1 MKEWI
6 VTTGTRKIAGMPDS
20 RLKAVFGGQSAS
32 KTYSIIPML
41 INKALENPGE
51 LISIVSDTVPALRG
65 GAMKDF
71 EDIMKATGRWE
82 RSRWKASISLYVF
95 RNDSKIEF
103 LGANEPDKFRG
114 PRRDR
119 LYVNEANRIGFET
132 FNQLDGRTS
141 KEVILDWNPT
151 APFWYDTEIN
161 GKIKHERLRLTYLDN
176 ESLTDSQLEF
186 FNIRKKLAET
196 SSHWANWWLVY
207 GLGMTGQIEGACIK
221 DYKVLEDNTIPDGF
235 RMVGIGL
242 DFGNNDPNAGV
253 ALYKNDSEQFIFD
266 ELLYKPKMQIQ
277 SIYEIFKDYDVQI
290 IADYAWPQTIN
301 ELRRLGLNVREC
313 RKGKDSIKHGI
324 DLINSKDVSI
334 TPRSENILLEFNS
347 YAYKMD
353 KNGLLEDGKYTGPDH
368 LVDACRYVL
377 TKNVKRKQIKI
388 Y

>member
-1 MKEWI
+1 MAWI
-6 VTTGTRKIAGMPDS
+6 MTTGARKILGMNG
-20 RLKAVFGGQSAS
+20 RFKAVFGGASAS

-41 INKALENPGE
+41 IDKAIQNKGE
-51 LISIVSDTVPALRG
+51 VITIVSDTARNLRD
-65 GAMKDF
+65 GAQRDFITIMKDLS
-71 EDIMKATGRWE
+71 RWD
-82 RSRWKASISLYVF
+82 RNRWKASINRYEFKNGSV
-95 RNDSKIEF
+95 IEF
-103 LGANEPDKFRG
+103 LGADDPDKFRG

-119 LYVNEANRIGFET
+119 LYVNEANRLAFET
-132 FNQLDGRTS
+132 FNQLNTRTR

-151 APFWYDTEIN
+151 APFWYDTEIR
-161 GKIKHERLRLTYLDN
+161 GIVPHERLRLTFLDN
-176 ESLTDSQLEF
+176 ESLSPEELNEF
-186 FNIRKKLAET
+186 EMAKERAKT
-196 SSHWANWWLVY
+196 SSYWKNWWRVY
-207 GLGMTGQIEGACIK
+207 GLGLTGQISGACIK
-221 DYKVLEDNTIPDGF
+221 DFKILNDNKIPDGF
-235 RMVGIGL
+235 KLVGIGL

-253 ALYKNDSEQFIFD
+253 ALYKHQEEERFVFD
-266 ELLYKPKMQIQ
+266 ELLYKPKMHIQ
-277 SIYEIFKDYDVQI
+277 TIYKTFKDYDAQI

-301 ELRRLGLNVREC
+301 ELRRLGLNVKEC

-347 YAYKMD
+347 YAYKID

>member
-1 MKEWI
+1 MAWI
-6 VTTGTRKIAGMPDS
+6 MTTGARKILGMNG
-20 RLKAVFGGQSAS
+20 RFKAVFGGASAS

-41 INKALENPGE
+41 INKAIENKGE
-51 LISIVSDTVPALRG
+51 VITIVSDTARNLRD
-65 GAMKDF
+65 GAQRDFITIMKDLS
-71 EDIMKATGRWE
+71 RWD
-82 RSRWKASISLYVF
+82 RNRWKASINRYEFKNGSV
-95 RNDSKIEF
+95 IEF
-103 LGANEPDKFRG
+103 LGADDPDKFRG

-119 LYVNEANRIGFET
+119 LYVNEANRLAFET
-132 FNQLDGRTS
+132 FNQLNTRTR

-151 APFWYDTEIN
+151 APFWYDTEIR
-161 GKIKHERLRLTYLDN
+161 GIVPHERLRLTFLDN
-176 ESLTDSQLEF
+176 ESLSPEELNEF
-186 FNIRKKLAET
+186 EMAKERAKT
-196 SSHWANWWLVY
+196 SSYWKNWWRVY
-207 GLGMTGQIEGACIK
+207 GLGLTGQISGACIK
-221 DYKVLEDNTIPDGF
+221 DFKILNDNKIPDGF
-235 RMVGIGL
+235 KLVGIGL

-253 ALYKNDSEQFIFD
+253 ALYKHQEEERFVFD
-266 ELLYKPKMQIQ
+266 ELLYKPKMHIQ
-277 SIYEIFKDYDVQI
+277 TIYKTFKDYDAQI

-301 ELRRLGLNVREC
+301 ELRRLGLNVKEC

-347 YAYKMD
+347 YAYKID

>member
-1 MKEWI
+1 MAWI
-6 VTTGTRKIAGMPDS
+6 MTTGARKIRGMNG
-20 RLKAVFGGQSAS
+20 RFKAVFGGASAS

-41 INKALENPGE
+41 IDKAIKNKGE
-51 LISIVSDTVPALRG
+51 VITIVSDTARNLRD
-65 GAMKDF
+65 GAQRDFITIMKDLS
-71 EDIMKATGRWE
+71 RWD
-82 RSRWKASISLYVF
+82 RNRWKASINRYEFKNGSV
-95 RNDSKIEF
+95 IEF
-103 LGANEPDKFRG
+103 LGADDPDKFRG

-119 LYVNEANRIGFET
+119 LYVNEANRLAFET
-132 FNQLDGRTS
+132 FNQLNTRTR

-151 APFWYDTEIN
+151 APFWYDTEIR
-161 GKIKHERLRLTYLDN
+161 GIVPHERLRLTYLDN
-176 ESLTDSQLEF
+176 ESLSPEELNEF
-186 FNIRKKLAET
+186 EMAKERAKT
-196 SSHWANWWLVY
+196 SSYWKNWWRVY
-207 GLGMTGQIEGACIK
+207 GLGLTGQISGACIK
-221 DYKVLEDNTIPDGF
+221 DFKILNDNNIPDGF
-235 RMVGIGL
+235 KLAGIGL

-253 ALYKNDSEQFIFD
+253 ALYKHQEEEIFIFD
-266 ELLYKPKMQIQ
+266 ELLYKPKMHIQ
-277 SIYEIFKDYDVQI
+277 TIYKTFKDYDAQI

-301 ELRRLGLNVREC
+301 ELRRLGLNVKEC

-347 YAYKMD
+347 YAYKID

>member
-1 MKEWI
+1 MAWI
-6 VTTGTRKIAGMPDS
+6 MTTGARKIRGMNG
-20 RLKAVFGGQSAS
+20 RFKAVFGGASAS

-41 INKALENPGE
+41 IDKAIKNKGE
-51 LISIVSDTVPALRG
+51 VITIVSDTARNLRD
-65 GAMKDF
+65 GAQRDFITIMKDLS
-71 EDIMKATGRWE
+71 RWD
-82 RSRWKASISLYVF
+82 RNRWKASINRYEFKNGSV
-95 RNDSKIEF
+95 IEF
-103 LGANEPDKFRG
+103 LGADDPDKFRG

-119 LYVNEANRIGFET
+119 LYVNEANRLAFET
-132 FNQLDGRTS
+132 FNQLNTRTR

-151 APFWYDTEIN
+151 APFWYDTEIR
-161 GKIKHERLRLTYLDN
+161 GIVPHERLRLTFLDN
-176 ESLTDSQLEF
+176 ESLSPEELNEF
-186 FNIRKKLAET
+186 AMAKERANT
-196 SSHWANWWLVY
+196 SSYWKNWWRVY
-207 GLGMTGQIEGACIK
+207 GLGLTGQISGACIK
-221 DYKVLEDNTIPDGF
+221 DFKILNDNKIPDGF
-235 RMVGIGL
+235 KLVGIGL

-253 ALYKNDSEQFIFD
+253 ALYKHQEEEIFIFD
-266 ELLYKPKMQIQ
+266 ELLYKPKMHIQ
-277 SIYEIFKDYDVQI
+277 TIYKTFKDYDAQI

-301 ELRRLGLNVREC
+301 ELRRLGLNVKEC

-347 YAYKMD
+347 YAYKID

>member
-1 MKEWI
+1 MAWI
-6 VTTGTRKIAGMPDS
+6 MTTGARKILGMNG
-20 RLKAVFGGQSAS
+20 RFKAVFGGASAS

-41 INKALENPGE
+41 IDKAIQNKGE
-51 LISIVSDTVPALRG
+51 VITIVSDTARNLRD
-65 GAMKDF
+65 GAQRDFITIMKDLS
-71 EDIMKATGRWE
+71 RWD
-82 RSRWKASISLYVF
+82 RNRWKASINRYEFKNGSV
-95 RNDSKIEF
+95 IEF
-103 LGANEPDKFRG
+103 LGADDPDKFRG

-119 LYVNEANRIGFET
+119 LYVNEANRLAFET
-132 FNQLDGRTS
+132 FNQLNTRTR

-151 APFWYDTEIN
+151 APFWYDTEIR
-161 GKIKHERLRLTYLDN
+161 GIVPHERLRLTFLDN
-176 ESLTDSQLEF
+176 ESLSPEELNEF
-186 FNIRKKLAET
+186 EMAKERAKT
-196 SSHWANWWLVY
+196 SSYWKNWWRVY
-207 GLGMTGQIEGACIK
+207 GLGLTGQISGACIK
-221 DYKVLEDNTIPDGF
+221 DFKILNDNNIPDGF
-235 RMVGIGL
+235 KLAGIGL

-253 ALYKNDSEQFIFD
+253 ALYKHQEEEIFIFD
-266 ELLYKPKMQIQ
+266 ELLYKPKMHIQ
-277 SIYEIFKDYDVQI
+277 TIYKTFKDYDAQI

-301 ELRRLGLNVREC
+301 ELRRLGLNVKEC

-347 YAYKMD
+347 YAYKID

>member
-1 MKEWI
+1 MAWI
-6 VTTGTRKIAGMPDS
+6 MTTGARKIRGMNG
-20 RLKAVFGGQSAS
+20 RFKAVFGGASAS

-41 INKALENPGE
+41 IDKAIKNKGE
-51 LISIVSDTVPALRG
+51 VITIVSDTARNLRD
-65 GAMKDF
+65 GAQRDFITIMKDLS
-71 EDIMKATGRWE
+71 RWD
-82 RSRWKASISLYVF
+82 RNRWKASINRYEFKNGSV
-95 RNDSKIEF
+95 IEF
-103 LGANEPDKFRG
+103 LGADDPDKFRG

-119 LYVNEANRIGFET
+119 LYVNEANRLAFET
-132 FNQLDGRTS
+132 FNQLNTRTR

-151 APFWYDTEIN
+151 APFWYDTEIR
-161 GKIKHERLRLTYLDN
+161 GIVPHERLRLTYLDN
-176 ESLTDSQLEF
+176 ESLSPEELNEF
-186 FNIRKKLAET
+186 EMAKERAKT
-196 SSHWANWWLVY
+196 SSYWKNWWRVY
-207 GLGMTGQIEGACIK
+207 GLGLTGQISGACIK
-221 DYKVLEDNTIPDGF
+221 DFKVLNDNKIPDGF
-235 RMVGIGL
+235 KLVGIGL

-253 ALYKNDSEQFIFD
+253 ALYKHQEEERFIFD
-266 ELLYKPKMQIQ
+266 ELLYKPKMHIQ
-277 SIYEIFKDYDVQI
+277 TIYNRFKDYDVQI

-347 YAYKMD
+347 YAYKID